1 MTSSVPE
8 RFRTIPERF
17 AVPVY
22 ALGDATPDIDS
33 TAYVHPDAV
42 VIGRVTLGAG
52 ASVWP
57 GTVLRGDYGGITVG
71 ARTSV
76 QDGTIVHATAEFP
89 TLIGPDCVVGH
100 AAHLEGC
107 TVEQEC
113 LVGSGSVLL
122 HGVRV
127 GRGALVAAGAVLSNN
142 KTVPPRAIAL
152 GVPAKIRENY
162 VPEGAFA
169 KTVAWYVE
177 NADRYRRELRRLD

>member
-1 MTSSVPE
+1 MTFLPRE
-8 RFRTIPERF
+8 RFRTLPERF
-17 AVPVY
+17 FVPIY
-22 ALGDATPDIDS
+22 ALGDATPDIDP

-42 VIGRVTLGAG
+42 VIGRVTLGPG

-76 QDGTIVHATAEFP
+76 QDGTIVHATADHP
-89 TLIGPDCVVGH
+89 TVIGAECVVGH

-107 TVEQEC
+107 TVEDQC

-122 HGVRV
+122 HGVLVR
-127 GRGALVAAGAVLSNN
+127 RGALVAAGAVLSNN
-142 KTVPPRAIAL
+142 KSVPSRAIAL

-162 VPEGAFA
+162 VPEGAFER
-169 KTVAWYVE
+169 TVNWYVE